1 MTSSR
6 QIQLS
11 DELCDR
17 IEQRFGSQLENIE
30 QLVTFVLEELLR
42 DDPARM
48 DEAEQRTIENR
59 LRDLGYL

>member
-6 QIQLS
+6 QIHLPNK
-11 DELCDR
+11 LCDR
-17 IEQRFGSQLENIE
+17 IQQRFGAQFENIE

-42 DDPARM
+42 EDPARM

>member
-6 QIQLS
+6 QIQLP
-11 DELCDR
+11 DTLCYEIQR
-17 IEQRFGSQLENIE
+17 RFGAQFENIE